1 MYRDVFQNLFMNV
14 DAPVRVKRLMHALK
28 SANGMW
34 AGLWLWLR
42 VRAELLN
49 EQPTLILHPSRWRLR
64 WLGLFTLIGHP
75 LFIWIWGQWLPQP
88 YESTVLRTVM
98 GALGLLLISKSVVS
112 DPSSKLAGRVFTLVI
127 WLQLPLFFSWMYLCN
142 SGNSVWLASFCAM
155 VLIYYHLTDW
165 RAATL
170 GMVSGALLAW
180 VLFQA
185 FGPAATPMDQQQIVI
200 NTVVIGFSWTSAV
213 LLGLSS
219 ANLRREH
226 LKHTLTT
233 MGIMAHELRT
243 PLATM
248 SLIGD
253 AVRNES
259 QQIKPPDDTLRL
271 EELVVRMHAL
281 VRNMNQQIDM
291 QITNAS
297 LLRLRAHTETV
308 AAAALLR
315 NVVEDY
321 PYRTTRERE
330 SVVLVLRKDFSFGS
344 SHRLFTQ
351 VINNLLKNAFRSLAA
366 ASSAPKP
373 GDLRIEVGVL
383 HGYGRIIVTDQG
395 IGIAPELQA
404 RIFEP
409 FFSTDHGTGHG
420 LGLAFCH
427 QVVDAAGGT
436 LRVKSEPGRGA
447 IFIIELSPLDP
458 RNTP

>member
-1 MYRDVFQNLFMNV
+1 MCIDVFQNLFMTV
-14 DAPVRVKRLMHALK
+14 DAPVRVKRLMHAIK
-28 SANGMW
+28 DAPGVW
-34 AGLWLWLR
+34 VRLWLR
-42 VRAELLN
+42 IRAELLD
-49 EQPTLILHPSRWRLR
+49 EQPMLILHPSRWRLR

-75 LFIWIWGQWLPQP
+75 LFAWIWGQWLPQP
-88 YESTVLRTVM
+88 YESLGLRTVM
-98 GALGLLLISKSVVS
+98 GALGLLLISESIAS
-112 DPSSKLAGRVFTLVI
+112 DPSSKLAGRVFTLVV

-142 SGNSVWLASFCAM
+142 SGNTVWLASFCAM

-170 GMVSGALLAW
+170 GMVSGVLLAGA
-180 VLFQA
+180 FFYG
-185 FGPAATPMDQQQIVI
+185 FGPGAAPMSGQQVAI
-200 NTVVIGFSWTSAV
+200 NAVVIAFSWTSAV

-226 LKHTLTT
+226 LNHTLTT

-248 SLIGD
+248 SLIGE

-259 QQIKPPDDTLRL
+259 QQVQQPTGEPRL
-271 EELVVRMHAL
+271 EQLVVRMHTL

-291 QITNAS
+291 QIANAS
-297 LLRLRAHTETV
+297 LQRLPAHRETV

-315 NVVEDY
+315 NVVKDY
-321 PYRTTRERE
+321 PYRNSRERD
-330 SVVLVLRKDFSFGS
+330 SVVLVLRKDFSFES
-344 SHRLFTQ
+344 SCRLFTQ

-383 HGYGRIIVTDQG
+383 HGYGRIVVSDQG

-420 LGLAFCH
+420 LGLAFCQ
-427 QVVDAAGGT
+427 QVVHAAGGT
-436 LRVKSEPGRGA
+436 LRVKSELGRGA
-447 IFIIELSPLDP
+447 IFIIELSPLG
-458 RNTP
+458 

>member
-1 MYRDVFQNLFMNV
+1 
-14 DAPVRVKRLMHALK
+14 MHSLK
-28 SANGMW
+28 GATGVC
-34 AGLWLWLR
+34 AQLWLR
-42 VRAELLN
+42 VRSELLDG
-49 EQPTLILHPSRWRLR
+49 QPTLILHPSRWRLR

-75 LFIWIWGQWLPQP
+75 LFAWIWGQLLPQP
-88 YESTVLRTVM
+88 YESIGLRTVM
-98 GALGLLLISKSVVS
+98 GALGLLLISKSITS
-112 DPSSKLAGRVFTLVI
+112 DPSSKLAGRVFTLMV

-142 SGNSVWLASFCAM
+142 SGNTVWLASFCAM

-170 GMVSGALLAW
+170 GMISGVLMAT
-180 VLFQA
+180 VLFYGL
-185 FGPAATPMDQQQIVI
+185 GPVAAPMSGQQLAT
-200 NTVVIGFSWTSAV
+200 NAVVIGFSWTSAV

-259 QQIKPPDDTLRL
+259 QHARQPSETPRL
-271 EELVVRMHAL
+271 EELVVRMHEL
-281 VRNMNQQIDM
+281 VRRMNQQIDT

-297 LLRLRAHTETV
+297 LLRLPVHRETV

-315 NVVEDY
+315 NVVQEY
-321 PYRTTRERE
+321 PYRNSRERV
-330 SVVLVLRKDFSFGS
+330 SVELVLHKDFSFQS

-351 VINNLLKNAFRSLAA
+351 VINNLLKNAFRSMAA

-383 HGYGRIIVTDQG
+383 NGYGRIVVTDQG

-420 LGLAFCH
+420 LGLAFCQ
-427 QVVDAAGGT
+427 QVVQAAGGT

-447 IFIIELSPLDP
+447 IFIVELTPLG
-458 RNTP
+458 